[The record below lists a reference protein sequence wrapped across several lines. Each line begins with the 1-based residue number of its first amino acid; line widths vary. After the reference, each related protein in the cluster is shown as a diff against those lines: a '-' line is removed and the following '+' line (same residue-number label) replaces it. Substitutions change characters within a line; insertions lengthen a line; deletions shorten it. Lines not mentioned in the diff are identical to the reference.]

1 MSLNIQ
7 CNKNN
12 SIKIFIYK
20 IFCNDE
26 NIKDIYIGQ
35 TKNFEIRKAEHARES
50 DSSDLKLYK
59 KIRENGGWKN
69 WSMIKLNVYECKN
82 DQ

>member
-1 MSLNIQ
+1 MKKLLQIYIHIYKYKIMSLNIQ

-35 TKNFEIRKAEHARES
+35 TKNFEIRKVQHER
-50 DSSDLKLYK
+50 DSKISDLQSNFQE
-59 KIRENGGWKN
+59 RDTCN
-69 WSMIKLNVYECKN
+69 
-82 DQ
+82 